1 MSLPAVPTPVYAV
14 FCDFDETF
22 FRHQR
27 DQHSDAGINALSAL
41 LKYAALN
48 HQVIFGWVTG
58 SSLETVL
65 KRLRHHSPSF
75 RPHFAAT
82 DLGTRIVTFDPASH
96 EAVELTA
103 WTQKLTETTYSHA
116 VVEEIVHD
124 LHSTH
129 RISLRPQP
137 TDHHRQYLRNFYL
150 QAQSQEKDQARIS
163 LINDVCAAAGIAT
176 NINRCNPAAGDPEN
190 TYDVDFIP
198 EGTGKKAVVD
208 FIRDHHQLS
217 TQRTAAFGDSGNDLP
232 MLSTVGHGWL
242 VSNAT
247 EEAKAQHIHVTENPH
262 AAGVHEGIR
271 HLLSTHWRES
281 SL

>member
-1 MSLPAVPTPVYAV
+1 MSLPSVPTPAYAV

-22 FRHQR
+22 FNHQPGQHGDADFDALATLLR
-27 DQHSDAGINALSAL
+27 DV
-41 LKYAALN
+41 ALN

-65 KRLRHHSPSF
+65 RRLEDHSQDF

-82 DLGTRIVTFDPASH
+82 DLGTRIVTFDSESH
-96 EAVELTA
+96 EAVELPA
-103 WTQKLTETTYSHA
+103 WSQKLAETTYSHT
-116 VVEEIVHD
+116 VVEQLVHD
-124 LHSTH
+124 LDSAH
-129 RISLRPQP
+129 RISLRPQE
-137 TDHHRQYLRNFYL
+137 TDHHRRYLRNFYL
-150 QAQSQEKDQARIS
+150 QAQSQEDDQKTTDLIKDA
-163 LINDVCAAAGIAT
+163 CAEAGIAV
-176 NINRCNPAAGDPEN
+176 NINRCNPAAGDPED

-217 TQRTAAFGDSGNDLP
+217 TKRTAAFGDSGNDLP
-232 MLSTVGHGWL
+232 MLSAVGHGWL

-247 EEAKAQHIHVTENPH
+247 EEAKAQHRHVTENPH

-271 HLLSTHWRES
+271 HLFSTSWKE
-281 SL
+281 